1 VVDSL
6 KVLDLEWPIREADMR
21 RLQRYVGFV
30 PKPDLGVP
38 IEFFKASGR
47 VSGTASAA
55 AHQQ

>member
-1 VVDSL
+1 
-6 KVLDLEWPIREADMR
+6 
-21 RLQRYVGFV
+21 V